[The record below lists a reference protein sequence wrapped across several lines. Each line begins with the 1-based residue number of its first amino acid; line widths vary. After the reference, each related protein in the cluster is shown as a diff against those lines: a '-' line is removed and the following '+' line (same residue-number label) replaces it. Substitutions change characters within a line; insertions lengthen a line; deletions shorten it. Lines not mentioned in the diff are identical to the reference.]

1 MFTAKVYNV
10 MVGSLSG
17 IMEEVTVAKGVIRE
31 WNQQNAERNGKVFLN
46 VDWTSKGK
54 DVKKIDVVIGIVGNW
69 LEDTELIDACI
80 TEGKQVML
88 FFNSFQDPK
97 NTIASEHD
105 DVKAFRDG
113 MLGRCDCVEF
123 RSTTELKQLLEAG
136 INTI

>member
-17 IMEEVTVAKGVIRE
+17 IMEEVTVAKDVIRE
-31 WNQQNAERNGKVFLN
+31 WNQQNAERNGKMLLN
-46 VDWTSKGK
+46 VDWATKVK
-54 DVKKIDVVIGIVGNW
+54 DFQKIDVVIGIVGNW
-69 LEDTELIDACI
+69 IENTELIDACI

-105 DVKAFRDG
+105 VVKAFRGRVQG
-113 MLGRCDCVEF
+113 MCNCVDF
-123 RSTTELKQLLEAG
+123 RNTTELKQLLKTE

>member
-17 IMEEVTVAKGVIRE
+17 IMEEVTIAKDVIRN
-31 WNQQNAERNGKVFLN
+31 WNQENAERNGKVFLN
-46 VDWTSKGK
+46 LNWTAKGE
-54 DVKKIDVVIGIVGNW
+54 DVQKMDVVIGIVGNW
-69 LEDTELIDACI
+69 IENTEFIETCI
-80 TEGKQVML
+80 KEGKQVML

-105 DVKAFRDG
+105 DVNAFRDG